1 MQKVLK
7 FSFAKSKIACFL
19 ETVSIILIGAM
30 FENEAAI
37 GTFEANENLFTKW
50 FLVINNVF
58 TI

>member
-30 FENEAAI
+30 FEKEAAI
-37 GTFEANENLFTKW
+37 GTFETSKNLFTK
-50 FLVINNVF
+50 
-58 TI
+58 